1 LGLID
6 PGNLR
11 IYCLFLILMKTLGI
25 LISST
30 ILLLC
35 ACKKETFINSADA
48 RITITADTLKYDT
61 VFVTA
66 GSIYQ
71 YFRIINDNDQK
82 LRIAQIR
89 LMGGSSSSFSINA
102 DGIPG
107 PEVDNLEIDAN
118 DSLYVFVQVNVD
130 PNANNLPF
138 IIRDSI
144 QVTYNGNTR
153 NVQLEAWGQNAHFLR
168 NKIITADETWS
179 NDLPYVILGSLTVDT
194 GRTLTIDKGCRI
206 YVHADAPLIVDGS
219 LQVNGT
225 KEIAEKVSF
234 QGDRLDVPYKD
245 FPASW
250 PGIFFRGSS
259 KDNVFNYAVI
269 KNAYQAI
276 ATQDLPSN
284 GNPKIILN
292 ETIID
297 NAYDYGIVAI
307 NSSIRARNC
316 LISNCGKNVFLAKGG
331 EYDFTHCTIASF
343 ANNFMAHKDQVL
355 LVSNFI
361 NINNVPVTALLDATF
376 TNCIFWGEGG
386 IVDDEVVVAISGTAN
401 PVTFNG
407 GLIKALNTPQ
417 NATLNQIINN
427 LDPAFDSINTSK
439 GYYDFHLKADSPAI
453 DAGVAT
459 GIFFDLDGNPRPV
472 GLPDLGCFEK

>member
-1 LGLID
+1 
-6 PGNLR
+6 
-11 IYCLFLILMKTLGI
+11 MKTLGI

-35 ACKKETFINSADA
+35 SCKKETFINSADA
-48 RITITADTLKYDT
+48 RVTITADTLKYDT

-71 YFRIINDNDQK
+71 YFRITNENDQK
-82 LRIAQIR
+82 LRVSQIK
-89 LMGGSSSSFSINA
+89 LMGGSASPFSINA

-107 PEVDNLEIDAN
+107 PEVNDLEIDAN

-130 PNANNLPF
+130 PTANNLPF

-144 QVTYNGNTR
+144 QVTYNGNTKK
-153 NVQLEAWGQNAHFLR
+153 VQLEAWGQNAHFLR
-168 NKIITADETWS
+168 NKIIGADESWS

-194 GRTLTIDKGCRI
+194 NRTLTIDKGCRI
-206 YVHADAPLIVDGS
+206 YVHADAPLIIDGS
-219 LQVNGT
+219 LQVNG
-225 KEIAEKVSF
+225 EKGSADRVYF
-234 QGDRLDVPYKD
+234 RGDRLDDPYKD

-250 PGIFFRGSS
+250 PGIFFRGTS

-284 GNPKIILN
+284 GNPKIVLN
-292 ETIID
+292 ESIID

-307 NSSIRARNC
+307 NSSIRATNC

-331 EYDFTHCTIASF
+331 EYDFKHCTVASY
-343 ANNFMAHKDQVL
+343 ANNFMAHKDPVL

-361 NINNVPVTALLDATF
+361 NVNNVPVTAALDAAF

-386 IVDDEVVVAISGTAN
+386 IVDDEVVVAISGLAN
-401 PVTFNG
+401 PVAFNG
-407 GLIKALNTPQ
+407 GLMKVQ
-417 NATLNQIINN
+417 NNPSNAVLNQIISNQ
-427 LDPAFDSINTSK
+427 DPMFDSINTSR
-439 GYYDFHLKADSPAI
+439 GFYDFRLKAGSPAI

-459 GIFFDLDGNPRPV
+459 GVFIDLDGKPRPV
-472 GLPDLGCFEK
+472 GLPDLGSFEN